1 MRILVKTLLMAA
13 LIAMMTGSP
22 DQAQQLSVN
31 EVIDRIVSRENDEV
45 KALRQYEPIIEIYV
59 QDMRPDPD
67 FGMVPSADHYFLGKA
82 VLSAGEVQ
90 LPSKGK
96 KRPKP
101 HAVKLGGL
109 SGVFEK
115 ESIPDGFLQ
124 LIYLDPNGFD
134 RQHYRLDYVRR
145 ELLGEVHCLV
155 FDVTPAENA
164 EGDRF
169 LGRIWVE
176 DQAYTIVRFNGAYF
190 PGEHPKGFRLHF
202 DSWRVNAA
210 RGVWVPAY
218 IYSAETEVHDVFP
231 SHVRFQAQARLW
243 SYDPTRGINND
254 QAVQDTQ
261 PAQGREI
268 EESAV
273 DRLEAA
279 GLLAPKGGVDKI
291 LYTIVNNLEVSN
303 SLDIQPDVECRV
315 LLTSTLESF
324 PIGHTILV
332 SRGLLDVLPDE
343 SSLAMVLAHEIGHIL
358 SKQAVGDQW
367 ALHDWGNFYFDDSFD
382 HFGFPIDSHGE
393 DAANEKALELL
404 QKSPYKDKMVS
415 TSLFLHAVDSQA
427 KVLPNLISPHVLSR
441 APLGAKLSSAS
452 QDAGATKAGAMATLP
467 MGSRINLDP
476 WNNQIEISKSKP
488 VGASSKRQPQPFQIV
503 PQVPFLI
510 PPSAV
515 GAAGQTSRPT
525 KDEGKQD

>member
-1 MRILVKTLLMAA
+1 MRIPRLTLLVAA
-13 LIAMMTGSP
+13 FVLVILGGMP
-22 DQAQQLSVN
+22 RAQRLSVN
-31 EVIDRIVSRENDEV
+31 EVIDRIIARENDEV
-45 KALRQYEPIIEIYV
+45 KALRQYEPIIEIYI

-90 LPSKGK
+90 LPAKGK
-96 KRPKP
+96 KRLKA
-101 HAVKLGGL
+101 HAVKLGDL

-124 LIYLDPNGFD
+124 LIYVDPNGFD

-176 DQAYTIVRFNGAYF
+176 DQAYTIVRFNGAYS

-231 SHVRFQAQARLW
+231 SHVRFQAQARFW
-243 SYDPTRGINND
+243 SYDPTRGMNND
-254 QAVQDTQ
+254 HAVQDTQ

-273 DRLEAA
+273 DRLEVA
-279 GLLAPKGGVDKI
+279 GLLAPRGGVDKI
-291 LYTIVNNLEVSN
+291 LSTVVNNLEVSN
-303 SLDIQPDVECRV
+303 SLDIQPDLECRV

-324 PIGHTILV
+324 PIGHTVLV

-367 ALHDWGNFYFDDSFD
+367 ALHDWGNFYFEDGFD
-382 HFGFPIDSHGE
+382 HFGFPIDPHGE
-393 DAANEKALELL
+393 DAANAKALELL
-404 QKSPYKDKMVS
+404 QNSPYKDKMVN
-415 TSLFLHAVDSQA
+415 TALFLHAVDSQA
-427 KVLPNLISPHVLSR
+427 KLLPNLISPHVLNR
-441 APLGAKLSSAS
+441 APLGAKLSSPS
-452 QDAGATKAGAMATLP
+452 QDAGATKAGAMAALP
-467 MGSRINLDP
+467 LGSRINLDP

-488 VGASSKRQPQPFQIV
+488 VGANAKRQPQPFQIS
-503 PQVPFLI
+503 PQVPTLV
-510 PPSAV
+510 PSSAV
-515 GAAGQTSRPT
+515 GAAAQISRPT
-525 KDEGKQD
+525 KGEEKQD

>member
-1 MRILVKTLLMAA
+1 MRILRLTLLMAA
-13 LIAMMTGSP
+13 FAPVILGDMP
-22 DQAQQLSVN
+22 RAQQLSVN
-31 EVIDRIVSRENDEV
+31 DAIDRIVQRENEEV

-59 QDMRPDPD
+59 QEMRPDPD

-90 LPSKGK
+90 LPAKGR

-109 SGVFEK
+109 SGVFEN
-115 ESIPDGFLQ
+115 ESIADGFLQ
-124 LIYLDPNGFD
+124 LIYVDPNGFD
-134 RQHYRLDYVRR
+134 RQHYHLDYVRR

-210 RGVWVPAY
+210 RGIWVPAY
-218 IYSAETEVHDVFP
+218 IYSAETEVHDILP

-243 SYDPTRGINND
+243 GYDPTRSLDND
-254 QAVQDTQ
+254 HAGQDAQ
-261 PAQGREI
+261 PAQGREM

-273 DRLEAA
+273 DRLEVA

-291 LYTIVNNLEVSN
+291 LSTVVNNLEVSN
-303 SLDIQPDVECRV
+303 SLDIEPDVDCRV

-324 PIGHTILV
+324 PIGHTVLV

-367 ALHDWGNFYFDDSFD
+367 SLHDWGNFYFDDSFD
-382 HFGFPIDSHGE
+382 HFGFPIDPHGE
-393 DAANEKALELL
+393 DAANGKALELL
-404 QKSPYKDKMVS
+404 QNSPYKDKMGS

-427 KVLPNLISPHVLSR
+427 KLLPNLISPHVLSR
-441 APLGAKLSSAS
+441 APLGSKLSSPS
-452 QDAGATKAGAMATLP
+452 PDAGATKAGAMATLP
-467 MGSRINLDP
+467 LGSRINLDP
-476 WNNQIEISKSKP
+476 WNNQVEISKSKP
-488 VGASSKRQPQPFQIV
+488 VGATSKRQPQPFQII
-503 PQVPFLI
+503 PQVPYLG
-510 PPSAV
+510 PPTSV
-515 GAAGQTSRPT
+515 GAAGPISRPA
-525 KDEGKQD
+525 KGEEKQD

>member
-1 MRILVKTLLMAA
+1 MRIPRLILLVAA
-13 LIAMMTGSP
+13 FVPVILGGMP
-22 DQAQQLSVN
+22 RAQQLSVN
-31 EVIDRIVSRENDEV
+31 DVIDRIVARENDEG

-67 FGMVPSADHYFLGKA
+67 LGMVPSADHYFLGKA

-109 SGVFEK
+109 GGVFEK
-115 ESIPDGFLQ
+115 ESISDGFLQ
-124 LIYLDPNGFD
+124 LIYVDPNGFD

-145 ELLGEVHCLV
+145 ELLGDVHCLV
-155 FDVTPAENA
+155 FDVTPAENG

-176 DQAYTIVRFNGAYF
+176 DQAYTIIRFNGAYF

-210 RGVWVPAY
+210 HGVWVPAY
-218 IYSAETEVHDVFP
+218 IYSAETEVHDILP
-231 SHVRFQAQARLW
+231 SHVRFQAQARFW
-243 SYDPTRGINND
+243 SYDHTRGLD
-254 QAVQDTQ
+254 SDHAVQDAQ
-261 PAQGREI
+261 PEQGREI

-273 DRLEAA
+273 DRLEVA

-303 SLDIQPDVECRV
+303 NLDIQPDVECRV
-315 LLTSTLESF
+315 LLTSTFESF
-324 PIGHTILV
+324 PVGHTILV

-367 ALHDWGNFYFDDSFD
+367 ALHDWGNFYFEDSFD
-382 HFGFPIDSHGE
+382 HFGFPIDPHGE
-393 DAANEKALELL
+393 DAANAKALELL
-404 QKSPYKDKMVS
+404 QNSPYKDKMVS
-415 TSLFLHAVDSQA
+415 TSLFLRAVDSQA
-427 KVLPNLISPHVLSR
+427 KLLPNLISPHVLSR
-441 APLGAKLSSAS
+441 APLGAKLSSPS

-476 WNNQIEISKSKP
+476 WNNQVEISKSKP
-488 VGASSKRQPQPFQIV
+488 VGANAKRQAQPFQLS
-503 PQVPFLI
+503 PQVPSLV
-510 PPSAV
+510 PQSAV
-515 GAAGQTSRPT
+515 GTTGQISGST
-525 KDEGKQD
+525 KGEDRQN